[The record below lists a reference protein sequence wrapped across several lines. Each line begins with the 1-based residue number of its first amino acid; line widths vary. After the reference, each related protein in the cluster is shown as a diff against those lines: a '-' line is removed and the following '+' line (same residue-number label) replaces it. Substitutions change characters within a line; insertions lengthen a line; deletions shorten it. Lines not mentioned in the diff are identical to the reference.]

1 MPRFFFHLHN
11 TVEVRDDVGREL
23 PSLEDACAEAVDAC
37 RALMADDLRSD
48 GQITL
53 SHRIDIHGED
63 GRSQLLLPF
72 RACVEIRP

>member
-11 TVEVRDDVGREL
+11 GVDIHDELGREL
-23 PSLEDACAEAVDAC
+23 PSLDAARMEATEAC
-37 RALMADDLRSD
+37 RAIMAEDVRSE

-63 GRSQLLLPF
+63 GQSMLVLPF
-72 RACVEIRP
+72 RSCVEIRP

>member
-11 TVEVRDDVGREL
+11 TIEVRDDVGREL
-23 PSLEDACAEAVDAC
+23 PSLHAARAEAVTAC
-37 RALMADDLRSD
+37 RAIMAEDVVND

-63 GRSQLLLPF
+63 GDSQLMLPF
-72 RACVEIRP
+72 RACIEIHP

>member
-11 TVEVRDDVGREL
+11 TIEVRDEVGREL
-23 PSLEDACAEAVDAC
+23 PSLEDARVEAVDAC
-37 RALMADDLRSD
+37 RALMADDLRKE

-63 GRSQLLLPF
+63 GESQLMLPF

>member
-11 TVEVRDDVGREL
+11 TVDVRDDVGREL
-23 PSLEDACAEAVDAC
+23 PSLDAARAEAVNAC

-53 SHRIDIHGED
+53 SHRIDIHGE
-63 GRSQLLLPF
+63 GGESQLVLPF